1 MAKKNPYVFT
11 IGFDETDP
19 VHVRAVEILNGTKK
33 KAQLIAIA
41 ILNYID
47 AVDSKR
53 DSNFHV
59 ESFRPFLEK
68 MIQKELEKMMQ
79 EQKEFNGKKNLKK
92 DYDQILN
99 LSSEEENIT
108 MDENITQN
116 IVDAMEGF
124 RKNK

>member
-1 MAKKNPYVFT
+1 
-11 IGFDETDP
+11 
-19 VHVRAVEILNGTKK
+19 
-33 KAQLIAIA
+33 
-41 ILNYID
+41 
-47 AVDSKR
+47 
-53 DSNFHV
+53 
-59 ESFRPFLEK
+59 
-68 MIQKELEKMMQ
+68 MQ
-79 EQKEFNGKKNLKK
+79 EQKEFKGKKNLKK